1 MGPMQLPNY
10 EEELARDEISPWYTL
25 QHLKVEKRFTNKISA
40 YLGVRNLFNFTQES
54 PLVDPGAG
62 SNTATNESWQET
74 GFSPILILHMF
85 TDLQEEEDTSLGK
98 LEVVNH
104 LF

>member
-1 MGPMQLPNY
+1 MGPMQLPTY
-10 EEELARDEISPWYTL
+10 EEEFARDEISPWYTL

-62 SNTATNESWQET
+62 SNTATNEFLASW
-74 GFSPILILHMF
+74 L
-85 TDLQEEEDTSLGK
+85 
-98 LEVVNH
+98 
-104 LF
+104 